1 MAWAMRQRS
10 VSRPRSSNRTCG
22 FPASGFPTGFTR
34 GTRRGPSAVCVAKQ
48 WAMADAP
55 SNTDRRPSSPRGKAS
70 SEASGYAGVF
80 QAHRQSPILGSSKA
94 HQKQGPFP
102 PPALPGLTGRMALS
116 DSRPTR
122 RLCDVG
128 AASPSRDGSPTM
140 TRITFATCRAQYPGG
155 SRWMPVS
162 IASPLIRPSPIPR
175 RVGIRIF
182 TFEACSGF
190 TRVTARWIAQP
201 PKAAFVTRLQPS
213 QLPDETARQLPE
225 QSTTLRVEP
234 SSTGD
239 SAVGAHWEASGYTV
253 RGAALSGLAAEAREG
268 GSGIKSRTIASLEHA
283 WGHGRDQLTKRD
295 VLVIDE
301 AGMVGSRQMERVLSN
316 AAEAGAKVVLVG
328 NPEQPQ
334 AIEPRRELH
343 CPSRARSRR
352 ASTISPPTRA
362 GKPAL
367 SSSRKES
374 FPATAELCAMRDHP
388 RNGPLT
394 RRGGWIGHQLA
405 HDRLARAR
413 VGTGT

>member
-1 MAWAMRQRS
+1 MRDRALGDEQRAAFRY
-10 VSRPRSSNRTCG
+10 VTSNRDL
-22 FPASGFPTGFTR
+22 AL
-34 GTRRGPSAVCVAKQ
+34 VA
-48 WAMADAP
+48 
-55 SNTDRRPSSPRGKAS
+55 
-70 SEASGYAGVF
+70 GYAG
-80 QAHRQSPILGSSKA
+80 
-94 HQKQGPFP
+94 
-102 PPALPGLTGRMALS
+102 TG
-116 DSRPTR
+116 
-122 RLCDVG
+122 
-128 AASPSRDGSPTM
+128 
-140 TRITFATCRAQYPGG
+140 
-155 SRWMPVS
+155 
-162 IASPLIRPSPIPR
+162 
-175 RVGIRIF
+175 
-182 TFEACSGF
+182 
-190 TRVTARWIAQP
+190 
-201 PKAAFVTRLQPS
+201 K
-213 QLPDETARQLPE
+213 
-225 QSTTLRVEP
+225 STT
-234 SSTGD
+234 
-239 SAVGAHWEASGYTV
+239 SAARRPKEASGYTV
-253 RGAALSGLAAEAREG
+253 RGAALSGIAAEAREG

-374 FPATAELCAMRDHP
+374 FPTTAELCAMRDHP
-388 RNGPLT
+388 RNGPLA